1 MATPSRTIRPS
12 PRKPARSR
20 VPITTEAEREQAL
33 RDYKVTIEYKHLKQH
48 APGGVYLIPSM
59 DDLRT
64 FFGVIFVRR
73 GIYANGIFKFQI
85 KLPEKYNDFNAW
97 PKITFASY
105 VYNPHVDLST
115 GELDVKSSYPRWDPQ
130 RHYLVT
136 ILPFL
141 KNIFYMKNFGDDNVE
156 NPEALKLSKN
166 KKEEYEKKINSCVK
180 QNQVCACTYD

>member
-1 MATPSRTIRPS
+1 MTSTHGP
-12 PRKPARSR
+12 RSR
-20 VPITTEAEREQAL
+20 L
-33 RDYKVTIEYKHLKQH
+33 
-48 APGGVYLIPSM
+48 
-59 DDLRT
+59 
-64 FFGVIFVRR
+64 
-73 GIYANGIFKFQI
+73 
-85 KLPEKYNDFNAW
+85 
-97 PKITFASY
+97 
-105 VYNPHVDLST
+105 
-115 GELDVKSSYPRWDPQ
+115 LDVKSSYPRWDPQ